1 MCVLAPWESNG
12 ERLVWPMGRGLAQGD
27 FSSSPGSPPS
37 PRIALPQVHNDILNI
52 KFQISLP
59 TFRDLQQKFLSITSD
74 HASFSW
80 LLWDRSPLDF
90 LPLPQWLLSLLCPC
104 ITGLS
109 SLACH
114 LHLFPRVKYHKS
126 HELGVLKQENCIV
139 SKFWRLEVQNQR
151 TDGAMHPHMSRGGAG
166 RGGGRSDPALP
177 PLASHVRQH
186 SLALLG
192 LWACITSTTWLSS
205 TPSSLCVSVCKSPLF
220 LRTSSKLD

>member
-1 MCVLAPWESNG
+1 
-12 ERLVWPMGRGLAQGD
+12 MGRGLAQGD

-37 PRIALPQVHNDILNI
+37 PRIALPQVHSDILNI

-59 TFRDLQQKFLSITSD
+59 TFRDPQQKFLSITSD

-114 LHLFPRVKYHKS
+114 LHLFPRVKSHKS

-166 RGGGRSDPALP
+166 RGGAGGGVILPCLLWLLMFANIPWHFSACKPA
-177 PLASHVRQH
+177 
-186 SLALLG
+186 SLQPRGCLLHH
-192 LWACITSTTWLSS
+192 LL
-205 TPSSLCVSVCKSPLF
+205 SVCLCANLPF
-220 LRTSSKLD
+220 F